1 MYTMT
6 EPKSSDRFI
15 FYEIK
20 RFSKQNKKTE
30 QKYSKNALI
39 ISMPLVNQRENCCIE
54 LSKVII
60 CLHMC
65 ISEGPNSSR

>member
-1 MYTMT
+1 MT
-6 EPKSSDRFI
+6 EHESSHRFI

-20 RFSKQNKKTE
+20 RFSKQNKKKTE
-30 QKYSKNALI
+30 QRYTKNAPI
-39 ISMPLVNQRENCCIE
+39 ISMALVNQRINCCIE

-60 CLHMC
+60 CLHIC